1 MQWLTP
7 TSKRLSLLACL
18 LMAPLHAAFGWV
30 LVYDLKFEAVGD
42 SVNFRAYDGGY
53 YLADR
58 GTGTGGG
65 TLILF
70 RHTGAQKQYFKYEG
84 FGEIFYAAT
93 NGQDRKA
100 VLTATAANEVSTTTF
115 FAIGDAKEKVEFT
128 SVDAQGSIY
137 VAREL
142 KGYAVS
148 ADSERDL
155 PFAGDAEDPYD
166 VGVAGATQLTCR
178 FNETYTEDPKKAM
191 SSLDTITDKMV
202 EVLEK
207 AGYVDG
213 AQGQGSST
221 SGTGATSTTGAT
233 TGGTRPGNT
242 TGASGGGGDGL
253 GS

>member
-1 MQWLTP
+1 MQRP
-7 TSKRLSLLACL
+7 TQSMKRLALLACL

-30 LVYDLKFEAVGD
+30 LVYDLKFETVGD

-58 GTGTGGG
+58 GTGAGGG

-178 FNETYTEDPKKAM
+178 FNETYTEDPKKAL

-202 EVLEK
+202 EILEK

-213 AQGQGSST
+213 APAQGQTNAGTNSST
-221 SGTGATSTTGAT
+221 SGNNNGSNRPDGSGAAD
-233 TGGTRPGNT
+233 P
-242 TGASGGGGDGL
+242 GGDGL
-253 GS
+253 GT

>member
-7 TSKRLSLLACL
+7 TSKRLALLACL

-53 YLADR
+53 YLASTNTEED
-58 GTGTGGG
+58 GG

-84 FGEIFYAAT
+84 FGEIFMAAT
-93 NGQDRKA
+93 NGQERKA
-100 VLTATAANEVSTTTF
+100 VLTATAANDVSTTTF
-115 FAIGDAKEKVEFT
+115 FAIGDATQKTRFIGPSFEG
-128 SVDAQGSIY
+128 DIY
-137 VAREL
+137 YAREL

-155 PFAGDAEDPYD
+155 PFAGTPNDPYD
-166 VGVAGATQLTCR
+166 LGVAGATVLTCT
-178 FNETYTEDPKKAM
+178 FNATYTDDPSKPVL
-191 SSLDTITDKMV
+191 SLDSSTTKIV
-202 EVLEK
+202 EILEK

-213 AQGQGSST
+213 NPEQGANAGGTTAGTST
-221 SGTGATSTTGAT
+221 AGTGAGSGA
-233 TGGTRPGNT
+233 GGTR
-242 TGASGGGGDGL
+242 
-253 GS
+253 